1 MRTVSTASSLLR
13 GSKADEALAAAE
25 AALPN
30 QTKNILQRA
39 KEAMSGLV
47 EIGRL
52 DSTDKGYALV

>member
-1 MRTVSTASSLLR
+1 LR